1 MMVLTLIGQRTV
13 SLVWLYKHP
22 HTAAKPES
30 VYRRL
35 QRFFADCALPAKR
48 VGSLVLALAPK
59 PAKGWVLAMNHE
71 VGNDDDLLTRR
82 TDKGM

>member
-1 MMVLTLIGQRTV
+1 MVLTLIGQRTV